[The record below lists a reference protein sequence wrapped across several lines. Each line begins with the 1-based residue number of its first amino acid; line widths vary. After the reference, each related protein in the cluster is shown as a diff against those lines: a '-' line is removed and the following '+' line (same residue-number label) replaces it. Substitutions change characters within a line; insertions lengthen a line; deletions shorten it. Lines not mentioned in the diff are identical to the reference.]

1 MKLTESMTIIFPTA
15 LWAIMIAKLISPI
28 ILNLIVTLHLQD
40 PIKIPLYNTF
50 TTNNADE
57 RHTGSSI
64 AIHYTTVSLY
74 PTTEFP
80 HHQHSPH
87 ITTTTESPHH
97 FFTFLFLLF
106 FIFKISPDIHGI
118 TSILVTSPHPH
129 TVTGT
134 LPYLHTHCITTLPT
148 TLHLQLFLKHRI

>member
-97 FFTFLFLLF
+97 FFTFLFL
-106 FIFKISPDIHGI
+106 IYAPDIHGI
-118 TSILVTSPHPH
+118 TFHTGNIPTTAHSHFHPSILTR
-129 TVTGT
+129 
-134 LPYLHTHCITTLPT
+134 
-148 TLHLQLFLKHRI
+148 TLHHHTA